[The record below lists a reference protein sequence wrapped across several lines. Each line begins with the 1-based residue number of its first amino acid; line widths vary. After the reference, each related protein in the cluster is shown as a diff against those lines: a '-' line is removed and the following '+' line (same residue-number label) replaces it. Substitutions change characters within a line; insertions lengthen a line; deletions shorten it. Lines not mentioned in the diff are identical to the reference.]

1 MSKVIEVTVVLKF
14 GTTVEQAEVTTNGVP
29 TSLIMES
36 LNNLS
41 RGLAENLVKEAV
53 EEVPEEGFESYLDG
67 RLKADRVI
75 LRDTLLSKK

>member
-14 GTTVEQAEVTTNGVP
+14 GTTEEQARVTTNGVP

-75 LRDTLLSKK
+75 LRDMLLSKK